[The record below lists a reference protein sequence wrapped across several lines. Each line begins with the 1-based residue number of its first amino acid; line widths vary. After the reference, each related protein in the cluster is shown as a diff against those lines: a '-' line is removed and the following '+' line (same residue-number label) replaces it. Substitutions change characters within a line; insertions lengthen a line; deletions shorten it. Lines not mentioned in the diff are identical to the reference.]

1 MKLSSIEEIVEC
13 ARNGKLFVLVD
24 DENREN
30 EGDLIFPAQLV
41 TPDVINF
48 MAKFGRGLIC
58 LALTEERAKI
68 LDLKR
73 MDRRNTSKFDTA
85 FTVSIESKEGVTTG
99 ISAADRA
106 KTIQTAI
113 DGSKDKNDLTTPGH
127 IFPLVARNGGVL
139 SRAGH
144 TEAAI
149 DIARL
154 AGLIPSAVICEI
166 MNDEGSMARM
176 EDLKKFCFH
185 HDLKLASIEDLIRW
199 RVHKDPIV
207 KKVYEDKLTTDFAG
221 DFDFYCYSNEID
233 KTEHF
238 AIVKGK
244 IIEDDNTLVRV
255 QKINFASDLFK
266 GRLTKNKDSSN
277 SIEKAMIEINNN
289 KKGVLV
295 IIKDNKSQFVSN
307 NNEVNKGAE
316 LREYGVGAQILRDL
330 GVRKMLLLTNSK
342 QEIVGLEGFD
352 LKVIGKK
359 SI

>member
-166 MNDEGSMARM
+166 MNDDGSMARM

-255 QKINFASDLFK
+255 QKINFVSDLFK